1 MSNSFDDAGI
11 PDSIPD
17 SIPESNSSG
26 SSPDPTSWRYEATV
40 AEVESIITRIE
51 MGELDLAEVFDQF
64 STAVEYLRQCE
75 AFLNQQQRQM
85 DLLVETLLDDPD
97 F

>member
-1 MSNSFDDAGI
+1 MSNSFDGAGMPNAMPDAM
-11 PDSIPD
+11 
-17 SIPESNSSG
+17 PESSSSG
-26 SSPDPTSWRYEATV
+26 LPDPTNWRYEATV

-85 DLLVETLLDDPD
+85 DLLVETLMDDPD

>member
-1 MSNSFDDAGI
+1 MSNSFDGTGS
-11 PDSIPD
+11 PDSIPNLTP
-17 SIPESNSSG
+17 S
-26 SSPDPTSWRYEATV
+26 SSPNPANWHYEATV
-40 AEVESIITRIE
+40 TKVESIIARIE
-51 MGELDLAEVFDQF
+51 RGELDLAEVFDQF

-75 AFLNQQQRQM
+75 AFLNQQQQQM

>member
-1 MSNSFDDAGI
+1 MSNSFDGTGS
-11 PDSIPD
+11 PDSIPNLT
-17 SIPESNSSG
+17 PSS
-26 SSPDPTSWRYEATV
+26 SSPDLANWHYEAAV
-40 AEVESIITRIE
+40 AEVESIIARIE